1 RGGPPPAPRGTPGP
15 RPPPRRRAGRGG
27 PPAALALTGTLALTA
42 CGSGGDAGTGAATV
56 RKESSSSAYQGSVLS
71 KHFDK
76 PDLVLTD
83 TSGQPFDLRKQTAG
97 HPTLLFFGYTSC
109 PDVCPTTMGDIGVAM
124 AKLPAEEQ
132 KKIDV
137 VFVSTDP
144 VRDTPKVLRTW
155 LDSMGKGFIGLTGDL
170 AKVKTAARPL
180 GVVVQD
186 PVVNPDGTVTSAHG
200 AQVLAF
206 LPQDD
211 KAHLLYLGNS
221 SVDTYAHDLALFAKG
236 VPA

>member
-1 RGGPPPAPRGTPGP
+1 MAKNHRLLGA
-15 RPPPRRRAGRGG
+15 
-27 PPAALALTGTLALTA
+27 AALALTAALTLTA
-42 CGSGGDAGTGAATV
+42 CGSSGGSTDGTDGTAKVT
-56 RKESSSSAYQGSVLS
+56 RETSNSPYQGSVLS

-76 PDLVLTD
+76 PDLVLND
-83 TSGQPFDLRKQTAG
+83 TSGQPYDLRKQTDG

-124 AKLPAEEQ
+124 SKLSPEDQ

-144 VRDTPKVLRTW
+144 TRDTPKVLRTW
-155 LDSMGKGFIGLTGDL
+155 LDSMGKSFVGLTGDL
-170 AKVKTAARPL
+170 TKVKAAAKPL
-180 GVVVQD
+180 GIMVED
-186 PVVNPDGTVTSAHG
+186 PIVNKDGSVTSTHG

-206 LPQDD
+206 LPSDN
-211 KAHLLYLGNS
+211 KAHLLYLSGS
-221 SVDTYAHDLALFAKG
+221 STETFTHDLALLAKG

>member
-1 RGGPPPAPRGTPGP
+1 MARSTTPRLLG
-15 RPPPRRRAGRGG
+15 A
-27 PPAALALTGTLALTA
+27 AALGLAAALSLTA
-42 CGSGGDAGTGAATV
+42 CGSGGSGSDGTLTV
-56 RKESSSSAYQGSVLS
+56 TRETSNSPYQGTTLT

-76 PDLVLTD
+76 PDLVLPD
-83 TSGQPFDLRKQTAG
+83 TSGQPFDLRKQTDG

-124 AKLPAEEQ
+124 SKLPPEDQ

-155 LDSMGKGFIGLTGDL
+155 LDSFGKSFTGLTGDL
-170 AKVKTAARPL
+170 EKVKAAAKTL
-180 GVVVQD
+180 GVMVED
-186 PVVNPDGTVTSAHG
+186 PVVNKDGTVTSTHG
-200 AQVLAF
+200 AQVLAY
-206 LPQDD
+206 LPGDD
-211 KAHLLYLGNS
+211 KAHLLYLSNS
-221 SVDTYAHDLALFAKG
+221 SVDTYAHDLALLAKG

>member
-1 RGGPPPAPRGTPGP
+1 MAHTP
-15 RPPPRRRAGRGG
+15 RPKARLLGAAALALS
-27 PPAALALTGTLALTA
+27 AALALTA
-42 CGSGGDAGTGAATV
+42 CSSSGGGGTGAAKV
-56 RKESSSSAYQGSVLS
+56 SKESSSSAYQGSVLS

-83 TSGQPFDLRKQTAG
+83 TSGQPFDLRKRTAG
-97 HPTLLFFGYTSC
+97 RPVVLFFGYTSC

-124 AKLPAEEQ
+124 SKLSAEEQ

-144 VRDTPKVLRTW
+144 ERDTPKVLRTW

-170 AKVKTAARPL
+170 AKVKTAARTV
-180 GVVVQD
+180 GVAVQD
-186 PVVNPDGTVTSAHG
+186 PVVNADGSVTSAHG

-206 LPQDD
+206 LPSDD
-211 KAHLLYLGNS
+211 KAHVLWMGS
-221 SVDTYAHDLALFAKG
+221 STVETYSHDLALLAKG

>member
-1 RGGPPPAPRGTPGP
+1 MAKNHRLLGA
-15 RPPPRRRAGRGG
+15 
-27 PPAALALTGTLALTA
+27 AALALAAALSLSA
-42 CGSGGDAGTGAATV
+42 CGSSGGSTDGAAKVT
-56 RKESSSSAYQGSVLS
+56 RETSNSPYQGTVLS

-76 PDLVLTD
+76 PDLVLPD
-83 TSGQPFDLRKQTAG
+83 TSGQPYDLRKETAG

-124 AKLPAEEQ
+124 SKLSPEDQ

-155 LDSMGKGFIGLTGDL
+155 LDSMGKSFVGLTGDL
-170 AKVKTAARPL
+170 TKVKAAARTL
-180 GVVVQD
+180 GIMVED
-186 PVVNPDGTVTSAHG
+186 PIVNKDGSVTSTHG
-200 AQVLAF
+200 AQVLAY
-206 LPQDD
+206 LPSDD
-211 KAHLLYLGNS
+211 KAHLLYLSGS
-221 SVDTYAHDLALFAKG
+221 STETYTHDLPLLAKG

>member
-1 RGGPPPAPRGTPGP
+1 MAHTP
-15 RPPPRRRAGRGG
+15 RPKARLLGA
-27 PPAALALTGTLALTA
+27 AALAVAGALALTA
-42 CGSGGDAGTGAATV
+42 CSSSAGGDGGTAAAV
-56 RKESSSSAYQGSVLS
+56 HRASSSSAYQGSVLS

-83 TSGQPFDLRKQTAG
+83 TAGQPFDLRKQTAG
-97 HPTLLFFGYTSC
+97 RPVLLFFGYTSC

-124 AKLPAEEQ
+124 SKLSAEDQ

-144 VRDTPKVLRTW
+144 ERDTPKVLRTW
-155 LDSMGKGFIGLTGDL
+155 LDSMGTGFIGLTGDL
-170 AKVKTAARPL
+170 AKVKTAARTV
-180 GVVVQD
+180 GVAVQD
-186 PVVNPDGTVTSAHG
+186 PVVNADGTVTSAHG

-206 LPQDD
+206 LPSDD
-211 KAHLLYLGNS
+211 KAHVLFMGS
-221 SVDTYAHDLALFAKG
+221 STVETYTHDLALLARG

>member
-1 RGGPPPAPRGTPGP
+1 MARSTTPRLLG
-15 RPPPRRRAGRGG
+15 A
-27 PPAALALTGTLALTA
+27 AALVLAAALSLTA
-42 CGSGGDAGTGAATV
+42 CGSSSGGSGGNSDGSVTV
-56 RKESSSSAYQGSVLS
+56 TKESSNSPYQGTLLTN
-71 KHFDK
+71 HFDK
-76 PDLVLTD
+76 PDLVMND

-124 AKLPAEEQ
+124 SKLSPEDQ

-144 VRDTPKVLRTW
+144 ARDTPKVLRTW
-155 LDSMGKGFIGLTGDL
+155 LDSFGKSVVGLTGDL
-170 AKVKTAARPL
+170 EKVKAAAKPL
-180 GVVVQD
+180 GIMVED
-186 PVVNPDGTVTSAHG
+186 PVVNKDGTVTSTHG

-206 LPQDD
+206 LPSDD
-211 KAHLLYLGNS
+211 KAHLLYLSNS
-221 SVDTYAHDLALFAKG
+221 SVDTYAHDLALLAKG

>member
-1 RGGPPPAPRGTPGP
+1 MPRTPATRTPAARRTAPRLLGAAA
-15 RPPPRRRAGRGG
+15 AGL
-27 PPAALALTGTLALTA
+27 AAVLALTA
-42 CGSGGDAGTGAATV
+42 CGSGGSPAAGPAKVSKEAKDSPYEGTV
-56 RKESSSSAYQGSVLS
+56 LG

-76 PDLVLTD
+76 PALVLND

-97 HPTLLFFGYTSC
+97 RSTLLFFGYTSC

-124 AKLPAEEQ
+124 QKLPAEEQ
-132 KKIDV
+132 QKIDV

-144 VRDTPKVLRTW
+144 QRDTPQVLRTW

-170 AKVKTAARPL
+170 DQVKAAAKTL
-180 GVVVQD
+180 GILVED
-186 PVVNPDGTVTSAHG
+186 PVVNKDGSVTSTHG

-206 LPQDD
+206 LPDD
-211 KAHLLYLGNS
+211 KAHLLYLS
-221 SVDTYAHDLALFAKG
+221 ATSPQTYQHDLPLLARG